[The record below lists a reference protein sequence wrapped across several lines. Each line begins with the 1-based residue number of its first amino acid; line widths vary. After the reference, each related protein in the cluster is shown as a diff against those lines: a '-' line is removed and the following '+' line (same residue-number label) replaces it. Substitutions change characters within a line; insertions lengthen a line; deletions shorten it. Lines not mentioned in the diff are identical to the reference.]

1 MFAYHY
7 LIDKPDKYFCTSKK
21 ELLNT
26 ITISRFALFFFQIC
40 CKALLLVG
48 HHNNATAEMA
58 CYEQN
63 AFTKKGNK
71 ICRCA
76 RNLLFEKYWYI
87 SVI

>member
-63 AFTKKGNK
+63 AFTKREIKFVDAQG
-71 ICRCA
+71 ICYLK
-76 RNLLFEKYWYI
+76 NIGTYL
-87 SVI
+87 